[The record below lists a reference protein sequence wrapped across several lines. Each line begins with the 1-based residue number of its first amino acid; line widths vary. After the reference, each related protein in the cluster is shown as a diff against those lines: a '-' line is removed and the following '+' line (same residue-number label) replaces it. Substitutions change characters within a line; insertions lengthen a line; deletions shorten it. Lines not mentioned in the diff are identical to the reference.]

1 MAAFKVE
8 ICGVNTAK
16 LPLLS
21 AQEKTELL
29 KMIKEGDKQARDKYI
44 KGNLRLVLS
53 VVQRFSGSNENMD
66 DLFQIGC
73 IGLIKAIDNFDIT
86 QQVKFSTYAVPMIA
100 GEIKR
105 FLRDDGMLKVSRSLK
120 ENGYRIKKA
129 SDKLVS
135 QNGREAT
142 IEELAAATELSVE
155 DVVMALEA
163 NTDVESIYRTIYQ
176 NDGNEVYLVDKL
188 SGSSGDTV
196 KDEFAG
202 AQEQLLNSILLEQL
216 LAELDELEGKLIMLR
231 YFKEMTQTQVADKL
245 GISQVQVSRLE
256 KKILRK
262 LRGYIT

>member
-1 MAAFKVE
+1 MDHTISLIRK
-8 ICGVNTAK
+8 
-16 LPLLS
+16 S
-21 AQEKTELL
+21 HH
-29 KMIKEGDKQARDKYI
+29 GDKEAREQ
-44 KGNLRLVLS
+44 LVKENVGLVWC
-53 VVQRFSGSNENMD
+53 VVKRFYGRGAEPE
-66 DLFQIGC
+66 DLFQIGS
-73 IGLIKAIDNFDIT
+73 IGLLKAIDKFDLSYDV
-86 QQVKFSTYAVPMIA
+86 QFSTYAVPMIS
-100 GEIKR
+100 GEIRR

>member
-1 MAAFKVE
+1 VYSVSRRFA
-8 ICGVNTAK
+8 GRGY
-16 LPLLS
+16 
-21 AQEKTELL
+21 ELED
-29 KMIKEGDKQARDKYI
+29 I
-44 KGNLRLVLS
+44 N
-53 VVQRFSGSNENMD
+53 
-66 DLFQIGC
+66 QIGT
-73 IGLIKAIDNFDIT
+73 IGLIKAIDKFDDSFD
-86 QQVKFSTYAVPMIA
+86 VRFSTYAVPMIA

-129 SDKLVS
+129 SDELVS

>member
-1 MAAFKVE
+1 MDDTK
-8 ICGVNTAK
+8 
-16 LPLLS
+16 
-21 AQEKTELL
+21 ELIL
-29 KMIKEGDKQARDKYI
+29 RAHNGDKAARDK
-44 KGNLRLVLS
+44 LVLENIGLVYS
-53 VVQRFSGSNENMD
+53 VSRRFAGRGYELEDIN
-66 DLFQIGC
+66 QIGT
-73 IGLIKAIDNFDIT
+73 IGLIKAIDKFDDSFD
-86 QQVKFSTYAVPMIA
+86 VRFSTYAVPMIA

-120 ENGYRIKKA
+120 ENGDRIKKA

>member
-1 MAAFKVE
+1 MDDTK
-8 ICGVNTAK
+8 
-16 LPLLS
+16 
-21 AQEKTELL
+21 ELIL
-29 KMIKEGDKQARDKYI
+29 RAHNGDKAARDK
-44 KGNLRLVLS
+44 LVLENIGLVYS
-53 VVQRFSGSNENMD
+53 VSRRFAGRGYELEDIN
-66 DLFQIGC
+66 QIGT
-73 IGLIKAIDNFDIT
+73 IGLIKAIDKFDDSFD
-86 QQVKFSTYAVPMIA
+86 VRFSTYAVPMIA

-129 SDKLVS
+129 SDELVS

-196 KDEFAG
+196 RDEFAG

-256 KKILRK
+256 KKYLGSSVGI
-262 LRGYIT
+262 

>member
-1 MAAFKVE
+1 MDDTK
-8 ICGVNTAK
+8 
-16 LPLLS
+16 
-21 AQEKTELL
+21 ELIL
-29 KMIKEGDKQARDKYI
+29 RAHNGDKAARDK
-44 KGNLRLVLS
+44 LVLENIGLVYS
-53 VVQRFSGSNENMD
+53 VSRRFAGRGYELEDIN
-66 DLFQIGC
+66 QIGT
-73 IGLIKAIDNFDIT
+73 IGLIKAIDKFDDSFD
-86 QQVKFSTYAVPMIA
+86 VRFSTYAVPMIA

-120 ENGYRIKKA
+120 KNGYRIKKA
-129 SDKLVS
+129 SDELVS

-196 KDEFAG
+196 RDEFAG

>member
-1 MAAFKVE
+1 MDDTK
-8 ICGVNTAK
+8 
-16 LPLLS
+16 
-21 AQEKTELL
+21 ELIL
-29 KMIKEGDKQARDKYI
+29 RAHNGDKAARDK
-44 KGNLRLVLS
+44 LVLENIGLVYS
-53 VVQRFSGSNENMD
+53 VSRRFVGRGYELEDIN
-66 DLFQIGC
+66 QIGT
-73 IGLIKAIDNFDIT
+73 IGLIKAIDKFDDSFD
-86 QQVKFSTYAVPMIA
+86 VRFSTYAVPMIA

-129 SDKLVS
+129 SDELVS

-155 DVVMALEA
+155 AVVMALEA

-188 SGSSGDTV
+188 SGSSGDTI

>member
-1 MAAFKVE
+1 MDDTK
-8 ICGVNTAK
+8 
-16 LPLLS
+16 
-21 AQEKTELL
+21 ELIL
-29 KMIKEGDKQARDKYI
+29 RAHNGDKAARDK
-44 KGNLRLVLS
+44 LVLENIGLVYS
-53 VVQRFSGSNENMD
+53 VSRRFAGRGYELEDIN
-66 DLFQIGC
+66 QIGT
-73 IGLIKAIDNFDIT
+73 IGLIKAIDKFDDSFD
-86 QQVKFSTYAVPMIA
+86 VRFSTYAVPMIA

-155 DVVMALEA
+155 DVVMSLEA

>member
-1 MAAFKVE
+1 MDDTK
-8 ICGVNTAK
+8 
-16 LPLLS
+16 
-21 AQEKTELL
+21 ELIL
-29 KMIKEGDKQARDKYI
+29 RAHNGDKDARDK
-44 KGNLRLVLS
+44 LVLENIGLVYS
-53 VVQRFSGSNENMD
+53 VSRRFAGRGYELEDIN
-66 DLFQIGC
+66 QIGT
-73 IGLIKAIDNFDIT
+73 IGLIKAIDKFDDSFD
-86 QQVKFSTYAVPMIA
+86 VRFSTYAVPMIA

-129 SDKLVS
+129 SDELVS

-202 AQEQLLNSILLEQL
+202 AQEQVLNSILLEQL

>member
-1 MAAFKVE
+1 MDDTK
-8 ICGVNTAK
+8 
-16 LPLLS
+16 
-21 AQEKTELL
+21 EL
-29 KMIKEGDKQARDKYI
+29 IFRAHNGDKAARDK
-44 KGNLRLVLS
+44 LVLENNGLVYS
-53 VVQRFSGSNENMD
+53 VSRRFAGRGYELEDIN
-66 DLFQIGC
+66 QIGT
-73 IGLIKAIDNFDIT
+73 IGLIKAIDKFDDSFD
-86 QQVKFSTYAVPMIA
+86 VRFSTYAVPMIA

-129 SDKLVS
+129 SDELVS

>member
-1 MAAFKVE
+1 MDDTK
-8 ICGVNTAK
+8 
-16 LPLLS
+16 
-21 AQEKTELL
+21 ELIL
-29 KMIKEGDKQARDKYI
+29 RAHNGDKAARDK
-44 KGNLRLVLS
+44 LVLENIGLVYS
-53 VVQRFSGSNENMD
+53 VSRRFAGRGYELEDIN
-66 DLFQIGC
+66 QIGT
-73 IGLIKAIDNFDIT
+73 IGLIKAIDKFDDSFD
-86 QQVKFSTYAVPMIA
+86 VRFSTYAVPMIA

-129 SDKLVS
+129 SDELVS

-163 NTDVESIYRTIYQ
+163 NTDVESIYKTIYQ

-196 KDEFAG
+196 RDEFAG

>member
-1 MAAFKVE
+1 MDDTK
-8 ICGVNTAK
+8 
-16 LPLLS
+16 
-21 AQEKTELL
+21 ELIL
-29 KMIKEGDKQARDKYI
+29 RAHNGDKAARDK
-44 KGNLRLVLS
+44 LVLENIGLVYS
-53 VVQRFSGSNENMD
+53 VSRRFAGRGYELEDIN
-66 DLFQIGC
+66 QIGT
-73 IGLIKAIDNFDIT
+73 IGLIKAIDKFDDSFD
-86 QQVKFSTYAVPMIA
+86 VRFSTYAVPMIA

-129 SDKLVS
+129 SDELVS

-155 DVVMALEA
+155 DVVMVLEA

-196 KDEFAG
+196 RDEFAG

>member
-1 MAAFKVE
+1 MDDTK
-8 ICGVNTAK
+8 
-16 LPLLS
+16 
-21 AQEKTELL
+21 ELIL
-29 KMIKEGDKQARDKYI
+29 RAHNGDKAARDK
-44 KGNLRLVLS
+44 LVLENIGLVYS
-53 VVQRFSGSNENMD
+53 VSRRFAGRGYELEDIN
-66 DLFQIGC
+66 QIGT
-73 IGLIKAIDNFDIT
+73 IGLIKAIDKFDDSFD
-86 QQVKFSTYAVPMIA
+86 VRFSTYAVPMIA

-129 SDKLVS
+129 SDELVS

-188 SGSSGDTV
+188 SGSSGDTI

-216 LAELDELEGKLIMLR
+216 WAELDEMEGKLIMLR

-256 KKILRK
+256 KKILKK

>member
-1 MAAFKVE
+1 
-8 ICGVNTAK
+8 
-16 LPLLS
+16 
-21 AQEKTELL
+21 
-29 KMIKEGDKQARDKYI
+29 
-44 KGNLRLVLS
+44 
-53 VVQRFSGSNENMD
+53 
-66 DLFQIGC
+66 
-73 IGLIKAIDNFDIT
+73 
-86 QQVKFSTYAVPMIA
+86 MIA

-129 SDKLVS
+129 SDELVS

-155 DVVMALEA
+155 DVVMALEE

-196 KDEFAG
+196 RDEFAG

>member
-1 MAAFKVE
+1 MDDTK
-8 ICGVNTAK
+8 
-16 LPLLS
+16 
-21 AQEKTELL
+21 ELIL
-29 KMIKEGDKQARDKYI
+29 RAHNGDKAARDK
-44 KGNLRLVLS
+44 LVLENIGLVYS
-53 VVQRFSGSNENMD
+53 VSRRFAGRGYELEDIN
-66 DLFQIGC
+66 QIGT
-73 IGLIKAIDNFDIT
+73 IGLIKAIDKFDDSFD
-86 QQVKFSTYAVPMIA
+86 VRFSTYAVPMIA

-188 SGSSGDTV
+188 SGSSGDTI

>member
-1 MAAFKVE
+1 MDDTK
-8 ICGVNTAK
+8 
-16 LPLLS
+16 
-21 AQEKTELL
+21 ELIL
-29 KMIKEGDKQARDKYI
+29 RAHNGDKAARDK
-44 KGNLRLVLS
+44 LVLENIGLVYS
-53 VVQRFSGSNENMD
+53 VSRRFAGRGYELEDIN
-66 DLFQIGC
+66 QIGT
-73 IGLIKAIDNFDIT
+73 IGLIKAIDKFDDSFD
-86 QQVKFSTYAVPMIA
+86 VRFSTYAVPMIA

-129 SDKLVS
+129 SDELVS

-245 GISQVQVSRLE
+245 GISQVQISRLE

>member
-1 MAAFKVE
+1 MDDTK
-8 ICGVNTAK
+8 
-16 LPLLS
+16 
-21 AQEKTELL
+21 ELIL
-29 KMIKEGDKQARDKYI
+29 RAHNGDKAARDK
-44 KGNLRLVLS
+44 LVLENIGLVYS
-53 VVQRFSGSNENMD
+53 VSRRFAGRGYELEDIN
-66 DLFQIGC
+66 QIGT
-73 IGLIKAIDNFDIT
+73 IGLIKAIDKFDDSFD
-86 QQVKFSTYAVPMIA
+86 VRFSTYAVPMIA

-129 SDKLVS
+129 SDELVS

-176 NDGNEVYLVDKL
+176 NDGNEVYLLDKL

-196 KDEFAG
+196 RDEFAG

>member
-1 MAAFKVE
+1 MDDTK
-8 ICGVNTAK
+8 
-16 LPLLS
+16 
-21 AQEKTELL
+21 ELIL
-29 KMIKEGDKQARDKYI
+29 RAHNGDKAARDK
-44 KGNLRLVLS
+44 LVLENIGLVYS
-53 VVQRFSGSNENMD
+53 VSRRFAGRGYELEDIN
-66 DLFQIGC
+66 QIGT
-73 IGLIKAIDNFDIT
+73 IGLIKAIDKFDDRFD
-86 QQVKFSTYAVPMIA
+86 VRFSTYAVPMIA

-129 SDKLVS
+129 SDELVS

-196 KDEFAG
+196 RDEFAG

>member
-1 MAAFKVE
+1 MDDTK
-8 ICGVNTAK
+8 
-16 LPLLS
+16 
-21 AQEKTELL
+21 ELIL
-29 KMIKEGDKQARDKYI
+29 RAHNGDKAARDK
-44 KGNLRLVLS
+44 LVLENIGLVYS
-53 VVQRFSGSNENMD
+53 VSRRFAGRGYELEDIN
-66 DLFQIGC
+66 QIGT
-73 IGLIKAIDNFDIT
+73 IGLIKAIDKFDDSFD
-86 QQVKFSTYAVPMIA
+86 VRFSTYAVPMIA

-129 SDKLVS
+129 SDELVS

-216 LAELDELEGKLIMLR
+216 LAELDEMEGKLIMLR

-256 KKILRK
+256 KKILKK
-262 LRGYIT
+262 LREYIT

>member
-1 MAAFKVE
+1 MDDTK
-8 ICGVNTAK
+8 
-16 LPLLS
+16 
-21 AQEKTELL
+21 ELIL
-29 KMIKEGDKQARDKYI
+29 RAHNGDKAARDK
-44 KGNLRLVLS
+44 LVLENIGLVYS
-53 VVQRFSGSNENMD
+53 VSRRFAGRGYELEDIN
-66 DLFQIGC
+66 QIGT
-73 IGLIKAIDNFDIT
+73 IGLIKAIDKFDDSFD
-86 QQVKFSTYAVPMIA
+86 VRFSTYAVPMIA

-129 SDKLVS
+129 SDELVS

-262 LRGYIT
+262 LRGHIKKQPDHISMYK

>member
-1 MAAFKVE
+1 MDDTK
-8 ICGVNTAK
+8 
-16 LPLLS
+16 
-21 AQEKTELL
+21 ELIL
-29 KMIKEGDKQARDKYI
+29 RAHNGDKAARDK
-44 KGNLRLVLS
+44 LVLENIGLVYS
-53 VVQRFSGSNENMD
+53 VSRRFAGRGYELEDIN
-66 DLFQIGC
+66 QIGT
-73 IGLIKAIDNFDIT
+73 IGLIKAIDKFDDSFD
-86 QQVKFSTYAVPMIA
+86 VRFSTYAVPMIA

-129 SDKLVS
+129 SDELVS
-135 QNGREAT
+135 QHGREAT
-142 IEELAAATELSVE
+142 KEELAAATELSVE
-155 DVVMALEA
+155 DVVMELEA

-216 LAELDELEGKLIMLR
+216 LAELDEMEGKLIMLR

-256 KKILRK
+256 KKILKK

>member
-1 MAAFKVE
+1 MDDTK
-8 ICGVNTAK
+8 
-16 LPLLS
+16 
-21 AQEKTELL
+21 ELIL
-29 KMIKEGDKQARDKYI
+29 RAHNGDKAARDK
-44 KGNLRLVLS
+44 LVLENIGLVYS
-53 VVQRFSGSNENMD
+53 VSRRFAGRGYELEDIN
-66 DLFQIGC
+66 QIGT
-73 IGLIKAIDNFDIT
+73 IGLIKAIDKFDDSFD
-86 QQVKFSTYAVPMIA
+86 VRFSTYAVPMIA

-120 ENGYRIKKA
+120 ENGYRIKKE
-129 SDKLVS
+129 SDELVS

-196 KDEFAG
+196 RDEFAG

>member
-1 MAAFKVE
+1 MDDTK
-8 ICGVNTAK
+8 
-16 LPLLS
+16 
-21 AQEKTELL
+21 ELIL
-29 KMIKEGDKQARDKYI
+29 RAHNGDKAARDK
-44 KGNLRLVLS
+44 LVLENIGLVYS
-53 VVQRFSGSNENMD
+53 VSRRFAGRGYELEDIN
-66 DLFQIGC
+66 QIGT
-73 IGLIKAIDNFDIT
+73 IGLIKAIDKFDDSFD
-86 QQVKFSTYAVPMIA
+86 VRFSTYAVPMIA

-129 SDKLVS
+129 SDELVS

-163 NTDVESIYRTIYQ
+163 NMDVESIYRTIYQ

-196 KDEFAG
+196 RDEFAG

>member
-1 MAAFKVE
+1 
-8 ICGVNTAK
+8 
-16 LPLLS
+16 
-21 AQEKTELL
+21 
-29 KMIKEGDKQARDKYI
+29 
-44 KGNLRLVLS
+44 
-53 VVQRFSGSNENMD
+53 
-66 DLFQIGC
+66 
-73 IGLIKAIDNFDIT
+73 
-86 QQVKFSTYAVPMIA
+86 MIA

-105 FLRDDGMLKVSRSLK
+105 FLRDDGMLMVSRSLK
-120 ENGYRIKKA
+120 ENGYRLKKA
-129 SDKLVS
+129 SDELVS

-216 LAELDELEGKLIMLR
+216 LAELDEMEGKLIMLR

-256 KKILRK
+256 KKILKK

>member
-1 MAAFKVE
+1 MDDTK
-8 ICGVNTAK
+8 
-16 LPLLS
+16 
-21 AQEKTELL
+21 EL
-29 KMIKEGDKQARDKYI
+29 IFRAHNGDKAARDK
-44 KGNLRLVLS
+44 LVLENIGLVYS
-53 VVQRFSGSNENMD
+53 VSRRFAGRGYELEDIN
-66 DLFQIGC
+66 QIGT
-73 IGLIKAIDNFDIT
+73 IGLIKAIDKFDDSFD
-86 QQVKFSTYAVPMIA
+86 VRFSTYAVPMIA

>member
-1 MAAFKVE
+1 MDDTK
-8 ICGVNTAK
+8 
-16 LPLLS
+16 
-21 AQEKTELL
+21 ELIL
-29 KMIKEGDKQARDKYI
+29 RAHNGDKAARDK
-44 KGNLRLVLS
+44 LVLENIGLVYS
-53 VVQRFSGSNENMD
+53 VSRRFAGRGYELEDIN
-66 DLFQIGC
+66 QIGT
-73 IGLIKAIDNFDIT
+73 IGLIKAIDKFDDSFD
-86 QQVKFSTYAVPMIA
+86 VRFSTYAVPMIA

-129 SDKLVS
+129 SDELVS

-188 SGSSGDTV
+188 SGSSESVSGD
-196 KDEFAG
+196 KFAG

-216 LAELDELEGKLIMLR
+216 LAELDETEGKLIMLR

-256 KKILRK
+256 KKILKK
-262 LRGYIT
+262 LRGYIL

>member
-1 MAAFKVE
+1 MDDTK
-8 ICGVNTAK
+8 
-16 LPLLS
+16 
-21 AQEKTELL
+21 ELIL
-29 KMIKEGDKQARDKYI
+29 RAHNGDKAARDK
-44 KGNLRLVLS
+44 LVLENIGLVYS
-53 VVQRFSGSNENMD
+53 VSRRFAGRGYELEDIN
-66 DLFQIGC
+66 QIGT
-73 IGLIKAIDNFDIT
+73 IGLIKAIDKFDDSFD
-86 QQVKFSTYAVPMIA
+86 VRFSTYAVPMIA

-129 SDKLVS
+129 SDELVS

-188 SGSSGDTV
+188 SGSSESASGD
-196 KDEFAG
+196 KFAG

-216 LAELDELEGKLIMLR
+216 LAELDETEGELIMLR

-256 KKILRK
+256 KKILKK

>member
-1 MAAFKVE
+1 MDDTK
-8 ICGVNTAK
+8 
-16 LPLLS
+16 
-21 AQEKTELL
+21 ELIL
-29 KMIKEGDKQARDKYI
+29 RAHNGDKAARDK
-44 KGNLRLVLS
+44 LVLENIGLVYS
-53 VVQRFSGSNENMD
+53 VSRRFAGRGYELEDIN
-66 DLFQIGC
+66 QIGT
-73 IGLIKAIDNFDIT
+73 IGLIKAIDKFDDSFD
-86 QQVKFSTYAVPMIA
+86 VRFSTYAVPMIA

-129 SDKLVS
+129 SDELVS

-188 SGSSGDTV
+188 SGSSGDTI

>member
-1 MAAFKVE
+1 MDDTK
-8 ICGVNTAK
+8 
-16 LPLLS
+16 
-21 AQEKTELL
+21 ELIL
-29 KMIKEGDKQARDKYI
+29 RAHNGDKAARDK
-44 KGNLRLVLS
+44 LVLENIGLVYS
-53 VVQRFSGSNENMD
+53 VSRRFAGRGYELEDIN
-66 DLFQIGC
+66 QIGT
-73 IGLIKAIDNFDIT
+73 IGLIKAIDKFDDSFD
-86 QQVKFSTYAVPMIA
+86 VRFSTYAVPMIA

-129 SDKLVS
+129 SDELVS

-155 DVVMALEA
+155 DVVMALGA